1 MLGLEEVTLKW
12 IWWFYIPQV
21 LLWKLNQGVTMR
33 TETNGG
39 FGTVQCCCLHY
50 NYGKT
55 CRMQVTSLIQVMR
68 VSFQHSYGARVRIP
82 VNDKAVRQHNEHSPC
97 LSAYYV

>member
-1 MLGLEEVTLKW
+1 
-12 IWWFYIPQV
+12 
-21 LLWKLNQGVTMR
+21 MR
-33 TETNGG
+33 TEMNGG

-50 NYGKT
+50 NYGKS

-68 VSFQHSYGARVRIP
+68 VSFQHPYCARVRIP
-82 VNDKAVRQHNEHSPC
+82 VSDIAVRHHNEHTSC